1 MKLMANSVVE
11 DFLAIHAPQAALA
24 ALERKVD
31 VNPLPDLKLKVRA
44 LIQSRNLEA
53 ASRYIRML
61 KQMCHADAEGRAII
75 GSYFISE
82 GKAAQAQTE
91 FRRSA
96 ILNPARAE
104 TIAALS
110 SLKRAEGN
118 SEGAKQ
124 GLRRSLIVNP
134 LNSNSYNA
142 AAAAAFQSN
151 DHGVAEALTRAAAV
165 IKPAVPPLYRLRH
178 YISQQRG
185 DILSSKRD
193 LRRNTVLDPL
203 EDSKYPEWFAYH
215 TAANDEP
222 AVLSVWKKYT
232 VLRPRN
238 FFSYNLIRSNR
249 NWERLVGDIPRY
261 LEKLAAF
268 GLPIQDLY
276 LSIAKEQYRAGK
288 LDTAEKLLTAY
299 IDKYDDPTSE
309 ATINLGIVFFKQR
322 AFDRADKTARALIR
336 AKKDNPRAWI
346 LLAYSAEERGDP
358 DKALRIMR
366 QAIQYTKNDSSI
378 WSFFGDLY
386 LRQEKHQGA
395 IKAFNNALFNDPLN
409 PVYYARLA
417 NTYEQIGKEQR
428 AADVLELGLRLGN
441 TDIGTFASTS
451 KMLTQAGEWDAALEK
466 AKIAYVVEPNK
477 YEAVDALTAAYL
489 ANINP
494 AEAHKYARRLF
505 LEAPDSPQVISMH
518 AVTMARAGDVE
529 RALKILRDALV
540 KTPGSTR
547 LVKAY
552 TIVATLTRTPEIGRK
567 FTRSLM
573 LLRDPSAGSL
583 SGFGMSEL
591 SFANWTEGFDLF
603 EFGFE
608 QVRRGRGPRRKFQ
621 QVRWNGEDLT
631 DKSIIVHSEQGVGD
645 EIMFATV
652 LNDIIA
658 LAKHVYIEVTPRLV
672 PIFQRSYPDATVYD
686 YRSRIDFEKRIDI
699 DYFVPIGSL
708 GRFARRSTEMFG
720 RNRPHLHVDAAAA
733 QQLRR
738 RYAEAANGRPIIGI
752 GWRGGSVALRRQ
764 RRSFDLRTLAPL
776 VTDQRFKF
784 VSVQYG
790 DVAAEIRSV
799 NEEFGADILYDPEV
813 DPLRNMDL
821 SASQIA
827 ACDLII
833 SASNAGVHTAGAL
846 GVPCWNI
853 VPIES
858 DWRWTHGR
866 TDVLWYPGMRL
877 YRQTAWNGWDEVIE
891 RIRRDLD
898 AVIDSGT
905 LVGTRHRPDPTLDW
919 ASTRSE

>member
-1 MKLMANSVVE
+1 MVNSVVE

-24 ALERKVD
+24 ALAKKTD
-31 VNPLPDLKLKVRA
+31 IDPLPDLKLKVRA
-44 LIQSRNLEA
+44 LIQSRNLDG

-61 KQMCHADAEGRAII
+61 SQMSYADDEGRAII
-75 GSYFISE
+75 GSYLVTE
-82 GKAAQAQTE
+82 GKAEQAERE

-96 ILNPARAE
+96 ILNPVRSE
-104 TIAALS
+104 SIAALAS
-110 SLKRAEGN
+110 
-118 SEGAKQ
+118 
-124 GLRRSLIVNP
+124 LRRSAGKGEDARRCLRLALIANP
-134 LNSNSYNA
+134 LNSNSYNSA
-142 AAAAAFQSN
+142 AASAFQSN
-151 DHGVAEALTRAAAV
+151 ELDRAEALARAAAV
-165 IKPAVPPLYRLRH
+165 IKPAVPPVYRLLH
-178 YISQQRG
+178 YIAQKRG
-185 DILSSKRD
+185 DYPSSKRN

-215 TAANDEP
+215 SAEQNDV
-222 AVLSVWKKYT
+222 AVLSSWKKYT

-238 FFSYNLIRSNR
+238 FFSYNLIRSTR
-249 NWERLVGDIPRY
+249 NWERLVGDIPKY

-268 GLPIQDLY
+268 GLPIKELY
-276 LSIAKEQYRAGK
+276 LNIAKEQYRSGK

-299 IDKYDDPTSE
+299 IYKYDDPTYE
-309 ATINLGIVFFKQR
+309 ATINLGIVFFKQG
-322 AFDRADKTARALIR
+322 AFDRAEKTARRLIR

-346 LLAYSAEERGDP
+346 LLAYSAEERGDR

-366 QAIQYTKNDSSI
+366 QAIQYTKNDATA

-386 LRQEKHQGA
+386 LRQEKHHGA
-395 IKAFNNALFNDPLN
+395 IKAFNHALFNEPLN
-409 PVYYARLA
+409 PIYYARLA
-417 NTYEQIGKEQR
+417 NTYELVGKEQR

-441 TDIGTFASTS
+441 TDINSFAATS

-466 AKIAYVVEPNK
+466 AKIAYVTEPQK
-477 YEAVDALTAAYL
+477 YEAVDALTGAFL

-494 AEAHKYARRLF
+494 EEAHKYAMRLY
-505 LEAPDSPQVISMH
+505 LESPNAPQVISMY
-518 AVTMARAGDVE
+518 AVTMARAGEVD
-529 RALKILRDALV
+529 RALDLLRNALV
-540 KTPGSTR
+540 EAPGSTR
-547 LVKAY
+547 LIKAY
-552 TIVATLTRTPEIGRK
+552 TIVSSLTQTPEIGRK
-567 FTRSLM
+567 FTRSMM
-573 LLRDPSAGSL
+573 LLRDLSAGSL

-591 SFANWTEGFDLF
+591 SFANWPEGFDLF

-608 QVRRGRGPRRKFQ
+608 QVRRGRGPQRKFQ
-621 QVRWNGEDLT
+621 QIRWDGQDLSGKT
-631 DKSIIVHSEQGVGD
+631 LIVHSEQGVGD

-658 LAKHVYIEVTPRLV
+658 LAKHVFVEVTPRLV
-672 PIFQRSYPDATVYD
+672 PLFQRSFPQATVYD
-686 YRSRIDFEKRIDI
+686 YRDRVDYEQRTNI
-699 DYFVPIGSL
+699 DYYVPIGSL
-708 GRFARRSTEMFG
+708 GRYARRSTEMFG
-720 RNRPHLHVDAAAA
+720 RNRPYLQADPSAA
-733 QQLRR
+733 QELRR
-738 RYAEAANGRPIIGI
+738 RYAVAAKGRPIIGI

-764 RRSFDLRTLAPL
+764 RRSFDLRTMAPL
-776 VTDQRFKF
+776 VSDPRFQF

-790 DVAAEIRSV
+790 DVADEIRSV
-799 NEEFGADILYDPEV
+799 NQELGADILHDPAV

-821 SASQIA
+821 SAAQIS

-877 YRQTAWNGWDEVIE
+877 YRQTAWSDWGEVIE

-898 AVIDSGT
+898 ATIDSGA
-905 LVGTRHRPDPTLDW
+905 LRGTRHRPDLTLDW